1 MRNGGHVTAGELDLT
16 LEEIDAL
23 IDEATA
29 PKILIVAHWTWFMIQ
44 EAGRHLKIRNNGG
57 LNYRGLDVWI
67 SSRTRIGAADEA
79 EFLAE
84 I

>member
-1 MRNGGHVTAGELDLT
+1 MAAGEPDLT

-23 IDEATA
+23 IDAS
-29 PKILIVAHWTWFMIQ
+29 PSSRILIVAHWTWFAIQ

-67 SSRTRIGAADEA
+67 SDRTRIGTSTES
-79 EFLAE
+79 EFLADC
-84 I
+84 

>member
-1 MRNGGHVTAGELDLT
+1 MAAGEPDLT

-23 IDEATA
+23 IDAA
-29 PKILIVAHWTWFMIQ
+29 PEPRILIVAHWTLFMVQ
-44 EAGRHLKIRNNGG
+44 EAGRHLKTRNNGG

-67 SSRTRIGAADEA
+67 SSRTRIGTEAEA

-84 I
+84 C